1 MPRGSTK
8 GWKVSGTGWQQG
20 SLAKNMKNDLRLQTS
35 TSLRVGLAGSAGCI
49 RSVRAGVA
57 SARLPN

>member
-1 MPRGSTK
+1 M

-20 SLAKNMKNDLRLQTS
+20 SLAKNMKNVLHLRTS
-35 TSLRVGLAGSAGCI
+35 TGLRVGLADSAGCI

>member
-20 SLAKNMKNDLRLQTS
+20 SLVKNIKNSSRKIS

-57 SARLPN
+57 

>member
-1 MPRGSTK
+1 MVPGGSK
-8 GWKVSGTGWQQG
+8 EA
-20 SLAKNMKNDLRLQTS
+20 LLKNIRNVLHLRTS
-35 TSLRVGLAGSAGCI
+35 TGLRVGLADSAGCI